1 MMVQALEVLD
11 SCESLERYIWYI
23 CHQEEKTVSSCFFH
37 ALTISYSS
45 TPTDYSLLAIGSQ
58 LVKYRYLP
66 TLYFVLAAF
75 WFYKYCTHSNKNFS
89 KLLNFVLF
97 ETMNRQFVESCLLN
111 FQRYCP
117 VLLLQVVSV
126 IFAAFVSVVIFW
138 FLLQWFLL
146 LFWSISNFICFYGI
160 IIKQFNNIFYAL

>member
-1 MMVQALEVLD
+1 M
-11 SCESLERYIWYI
+11 
-23 CHQEEKTVSSCFFH
+23 
-37 ALTISYSS
+37 
-45 TPTDYSLLAIGSQ
+45 
-58 LVKYRYLP
+58 KYRYLP

-75 WFYKYCTHSNKNFS
+75 WIYKYCTHSNKNFS

-117 VLLLQVVSV
+117 VLLLQVVSA
-126 IFAAFVSVVIFW
+126 IFAVFVLVVIFW

-146 LFWSISNFICFYGI
+146 LFCSISNFRCYCGI
-160 IIKQFNNIFYAL
+160 IIKQFNNIFYCIVIPIKISFFLFSIFTMSLWSFVS